1 MATLSVRIAAQT
13 ASAMDRIIARTGK
26 SKSEVVRDAI
36 ANYVAKIE
44 NSRNERPYDKLA
56 PYIGSIDSGGMQ
68 LSTNTGRRVA
78 EMLQKEWDERRG
90 ADRRR
95 SNRRVAR

>member
-1 MATLSVRIAAQT
+1 MAILSVRIDART
-13 ASAMDRIIARTGK
+13 ASAMDRIVAQTGK

-36 ANYVAKIE
+36 ANYLAKIE
-44 NSRNERPYDKLA
+44 NSRSDRPYDKLA

-78 EMLQKEWDERRG
+78 EMLQKEWDERRR

-95 SNRRVAR
+95 SNRRLAR